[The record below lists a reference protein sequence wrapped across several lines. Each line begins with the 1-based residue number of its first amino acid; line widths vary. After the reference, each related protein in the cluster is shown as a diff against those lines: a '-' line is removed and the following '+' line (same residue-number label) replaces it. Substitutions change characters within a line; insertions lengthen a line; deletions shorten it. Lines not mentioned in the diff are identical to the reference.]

1 MSTNEEPKKKV
12 RKGTNVKVEKQEPI
26 PSDVQ
31 VKKVYKK
38 KTKVEEKKDVESK
51 TPVAN
56 VIIEEAEKEKEK
68 EKEQVTE
75 EKKPNINDN
84 AAENVDN
91 EEVKL
96 PPSMNFEELEK
107 RIENM
112 IIELRQEEMERDKIL
127 KQRQRYGYLI
137 VQEFP
142 SNKTSYVIG
151 SKPFG
156 KIWFNYQEMLEQY
169 IAIMIDW
176 QIDFENKEVL
186 NSDRPRILKIEIF

>member
-1 MSTNEEPKKKV
+1 MTALP
-12 RKGTNVKVEKQEPI
+12 QEP
-26 PSDVQ
+26 Q
-31 VKKVYKK
+31 V
-38 KTKVEEKKDVESK
+38 
-51 TPVAN
+51 N
-56 VIIEEAEKEKEK
+56 VTINEEKEKEK
-68 EKEQVTE
+68 EKEKE
-75 EKKPNINDN
+75 EGK
-84 AAENVDN
+84 ENVDN
-91 EEVKL
+91 DEIKL
-96 PPSMNFEELEK
+96 PPSINFEELEK

-176 QIDFENKEVL
+176 QIDFENNEVM